1 MNVVSKELAVDCDG
15 SADLLSMLS
24 VGCCYSSCLPRLC
37 NCDTVGCE
45 NSEQTYIH
53 NNPVRWEIL
62 LPICRQGSEAQR
74 STAQLYVGICS
85 GLRST
90 SLVVF
95 GLLPSNWM

>member
-1 MNVVSKELAVDCDG
+1 MGVLTYYPCYPSDVVTAR
-15 SADLLSMLS
+15 
-24 VGCCYSSCLPRLC
+24 LPRLC

-74 STAQLYVGICS
+74 STAQLCVDICS